1 VKALSRK
8 EGKVKPK
15 TVLIL
20 VLVILALIVVFQNS
34 EMVTMKLLFWKIM
47 MSQILFIL
55 GCMLLGFVLGLLVG
69 QVWKRR

>member
-1 VKALSRK
+1 
-8 EGKVKPK
+8 VKPK

>member
-1 VKALSRK
+1 M
-8 EGKVKPK
+8 KPK